1 MSVHRRRN
9 LFDMSTR
16 SRVAGLTA
24 AALLLLTA
32 AIPVAQAADPPPAYD
47 VTFLGNGTPVA
58 INDTG
63 TIAGTRL
70 VGTSGYEALVSVG
83 GASWTVLPKPAGAD
97 TTFPTDVNDA
107 GVIVGNAYTSGNSVG
122 VRWLPGPG
130 GYTVEVLPR
139 LAGDPSSYATGIDNL
154 GRIVGARRSLGYVP
168 AATSGWLWSPAGGVV
183 DLAAVYGLWAA
194 PTDLNTDG
202 MVISST
208 EVLDLATGTRS
219 DIGLP
224 APTGYN
230 AVASAVLNEAG
241 QVGGTAVMSSQSLNI
256 VAAFRYTPG
265 SGWTYLAGTTRY
277 TVVTSINDL
286 GDVGYG
292 EQGAGIAFADLGVFP
307 VWRLLSADAT
317 AAGWTIT
324 GGGTEINHGR
334 AIATVGRNTVTGQA
348 GGVLLTP
355 RGTVQPPAA
364 PVLTGVPHPSTPD
377 APWNAISLSWTRIPD
392 ATGYLVE
399 RRDPGTTAFRQVSN
413 GTTIQTIYD
422 DTAITA
428 GATYTYRVFAVGLL
442 TSAPSNEI
450 TVTAP
455 STAADTQAPVVT
467 ILTPAPNTIVSGIVR
482 VQATATDNTG
492 VVRMELRNAAGKI
505 LASSAS
511 GSLVYDWNTRSL
523 KRGSTQ
529 TLTVR
534 ALDAAGNAGTAQ
546 VVVRIRR

>member
-1 MSVHRRRN
+1 MSI
-9 LFDMSTR
+9 R
-16 SRVAGLTA
+16 SRAAVLA
-24 AALLLLTA
+24 AAASLLLTA

-58 INDTG
+58 INDAA
-63 TIAGTRL
+63 TIAGIRL
-70 VGTSGYEALVSVG
+70 VGTSGYEALASVG
-83 GASWTVLPKPAGAD
+83 GTPWVVLPKPAGAD
-97 TTFPTDVNDA
+97 TTFPTDINDA
-107 GVIVGNAYTSGNSVG
+107 GVIVGNAYTAGNSVA

-130 GYTVEVLPR
+130 GYSVEVLPR
-139 LAGDPSSYATGIDNL
+139 LAGDPSSYASGIDNL
-154 GRIVGARRSLGYVP
+154 GRIVGARRNLGYVP
-168 AATSGWLWSPAGGVV
+168 AASSGWLWSAADGVV
-183 DLAAVYGLWAA
+183 DLAATYGLWAA
-194 PTDLNTDG
+194 PLDLNTAG

-208 EVLDLATGTRS
+208 EVLDLSTGARS
-219 DIGLP
+219 EIGLP

-230 AVASAVLNEAG
+230 AVASTVLNEVG

-265 SGWTYLAGTTRY
+265 AGWTYLAGTTRY

-292 EQGAGIAFADLGVFP
+292 EQGAGIALAGIGVFP
-307 VWRLLSADAT
+307 VWRLLTAEAT

-324 GGGTEINHGR
+324 GGGTEINDGR
-334 AIATVGRNTVTGQA
+334 AIATVGRNSVTGQA

-364 PVLTGVPHPSTPD
+364 PVLTGVAHPSTPD
-377 APWNAISLSWTRIPD
+377 APWNAISLSWTRISA

-399 RRDPGTTAFRQVSN
+399 RRDPGTTSFRQISN
-413 GTTIQTIYD
+413 GTTIQTIFD
-422 DTAITA
+422 DTAVTP
-428 GATYTYRVFAVGLL
+428 GAVYTYRVFAVGLL
-442 TSAPSNEI
+442 TSAPSNEV

-455 STAADTQAPVVT
+455 SAPPAADTQAPVVT
-467 ILTPAPNTIVSGIVR
+467 VVSPAANAVVSGTVR
-482 VQATATDNTG
+482 VTATATDDVG
-492 VVRMELRNAAGKI
+492 VVRMELRNAAGKL

-511 GSLVYDWNTRSL
+511 ASLTYDWNTRGL

-529 TLTVR
+529 TLTVT
-534 ALDAAGNAGTAQ
+534 ALDAAGNTGTAQ

>member
-1 MSVHRRRN
+1 MSR
-9 LFDMSTR
+9 R
-16 SRVAGLTA
+16 SRLAALSAAAMLLLA
-24 AALLLLTA
+24 AAL
-32 AIPVAQAADPPPAYD
+32 PVAQAADPPPAYD

-58 INDTG
+58 INHAG
-63 TIAGTRL
+63 TVAGTRL

-83 GASWTVLPKPAGAD
+83 GAPWAVLPKPAGAD
-97 TTFPTDVNDA
+97 TTFPTDINDA
-107 GVIVGNAYTSGNSVG
+107 GVIVGNAYTAGNGIG
-122 VRWLPGPG
+122 VRWLPAAGG
-130 GYTVEVLPR
+130 GYSVEVLPR
-139 LAGDPSSYATGIDNL
+139 LAGDASSYVSGIDNL

-168 AATSGWLWSPAGGVV
+168 AATSGWLWSEAGGVV
-183 DLAAVYGLWAA
+183 DLAATYGLWSA
-194 PTDLNTDG
+194 PLDLNTAG
-202 MVISST
+202 RVISST
-208 EVLDLATGTRS
+208 EVLDLTTGARS

-230 AVASAVLNEAG
+230 AVGNVVLNETG

-265 SGWTYLAGTTRY
+265 AGWTYLAGTTRY
-277 TVVTSINDL
+277 TVVTSINGL

-292 EQGAGIAFADLGVFP
+292 EQGAGIAFMGLGVFP
-307 VWRLLSADAT
+307 VWRLLSAEAT

-324 GGGTEINHGR
+324 GGGTEINDGR
-334 AIATVGRNTVTGQA
+334 AIATVGRNTITGQA

-364 PVLTGVPHPSTPD
+364 PVLTGVPHPSTPS
-377 APWNAISLSWTRIPD
+377 APWDAISLSWTRISD

-399 RRDPGTTAFRQVSN
+399 RRDPGTTAFRQISN
-413 GTTIQTIYD
+413 GTTIQTIFD

-442 TSAPSNEI
+442 TSAPSNEV

-455 STAADTQAPVVT
+455 SAPPAADTQAPVVT
-467 ILTPAPNTIVSGIVR
+467 VVSPAQNAIVSGTVR
-482 VQATATDNTG
+482 VSATATDNVG
-492 VVRMELRNAAGKI
+492 VVRMELRNSSGKL

-511 GSLVYDWNTRSL
+511 GSLTYDWNTRTL

-534 ALDAAGNAGTAQ
+534 AFDAAGNTGTAQ